1 MKPFFIRSTC
11 GVNNLHPNYIAGL
24 IDGEGSFNITI
35 SKDDSRSAGH
45 RVVCEM
51 HVTQKTHSASVLYLL
66 KEFFGC
72 GVVKIDNK
80 NTDGLK
86 DQLSSIVD
94 ISRVLI
100 PHLDKYPL
108 LTSKYLNYL
117 TFKKAIKML
126 ENKEHLT
133 LQGIEKLKNM
143 ASQMNTN
150 RTFEEKGQFC
160 QEHTSKSTI
169 SPEWI
174 QGFTDAEGCF
184 YFYMGKPNIKGKESS
199 TWYLQASLE
208 IAQNTHDVAVLELIQ
223 SFFGC
228 GIIKPK
234 RTNNELKT
242 AQSVR
247 SVSRYVVSNLSDVMN
262 VIIPFFDAHPLFTSK
277 SLDYGDWK
285 TLIKMKVSKEHFTEA
300 GVQKMFQIKSQMKRG
315 RKDFSRSS

>member
-277 SLDYGDWK
+277 SLDYEDWK
-285 TLIKMKVSKEHFTEA
+285 TIIQMKLSKEHFTEA
-300 GVQKMFQIKSQMKRG
+300 GGQKMFQIKSQMKRG

>member
-184 YFYMGKPNIKGKESS
+184 YFYMGKPKIKGKESS

-277 SLDYGDWK
+277 SLDYEDWK
-285 TLIKMKVSKEHFTEA
+285 TIIQMKVSKEHFTEA

>member
-174 QGFTDAEGCF
+174 QGFTYAEGCL

-208 IAQNTHDVAVLELIQ
+208 IAQNTHDVSVLEMIKR
-223 SFFGC
+223 FFNC

-234 RTNNELKT
+234 RQDDFLET
-242 AQSVR
+242 AQSTR
-247 SVSRYVVSNLSDVMN
+247 SVSRYVISNLTDVMKT
-262 VIIPFFDAHPLFTSK
+262 VIPFFDEYLLLTNK
-277 SLDYGDWK
+277 SLDFVDWK
-285 TLIKMKVSKEHFTEA
+285 RLIEMKNSKQHYT
-300 GVQKMFQIKSQMKRG
+300 
-315 RKDFSRSS
+315 

>member
-1 MKPFFIRSTC
+1 
-11 GVNNLHPNYIAGL
+11 
-24 IDGEGSFNITI
+24 
-35 SKDDSRSAGH
+35 
-45 RVVCEM
+45 
-51 HVTQKTHSASVLYLL
+51 
-66 KEFFGC
+66 
-72 GVVKIDNK
+72 
-80 NTDGLK
+80 
-86 DQLSSIVD
+86 
-94 ISRVLI
+94 
-100 PHLDKYPL
+100 
-108 LTSKYLNYL
+108 
-117 TFKKAIKML
+117 ML

-277 SLDYGDWK
+277 SLDYEDWK
-285 TLIKMKVSKEHFTEA
+285 TIIQMKVSKEHFTEA

>member
-143 ASQMNTN
+143 ASQMKTN

-184 YFYMGKPNIKGKESS
+184 YFYMGKPKIKGKESS

-277 SLDYGDWK
+277 SLDYEDWK
-285 TLIKMKVSKEHFTEA
+285 TIIQMKVSKEHFTEA

>member
-234 RTNNELKT
+234 RTNNELNT

-262 VIIPFFDAHPLFTSK
+262 VIIPFFDAHSLFTSK

-285 TLIKMKVSKEHFTEA
+285 TLIQMKVSKEHLTEA
-300 GVQKMFQIKSQMKRG
+300 GVQRMFQIKSQMNRG
-315 RKDFSRSS
+315 RKDFSRPS

>member
-262 VIIPFFDAHPLFTSK
+262 VIIPFFEAHSLFTSK
-277 SLDYGDWK
+277 SLDYEDWK
-285 TLIKMKVSKEHFTEA
+285 TLIQMKVSKEHFTEA
-300 GVQKMFQIKSQMKRG
+300 GIQKMFQIKSQMNRG
-315 RKDFSRSS
+315 RKDFSRPS